1 MGDETTCSCL
11 NWWYGLCNK
20 LHRFVG
26 KGFDKWGRIVYK
38 RPVPVL
44 VVSLILSLLLMAGF
58 MKYSVYGQA
67 ERLFYPQDS
76 QVFQDL
82 ERVEDNFYYY
92 VQNEE
97 FIVVGRENTN
107 VLDKDT
113 FQIAYDIHQHILK
126 VKGLDEFCLQ
136 NAKNNCLSIDPFGI
150 FPGNNFQNVSQ
161 KLFSALLDDSL
172 VMSNG
177 LSAKRNFPQIFG
189 NFRSNPIT
197 GTVESNVLRVSYPVK
212 FAQTRS
218 LYERNKKVERK
229 IIDYLKRKQSEVGAN
244 ELSLAYNTVRGID
257 DSISQNTK
265 DNFSLITV
273 SIGSMILFCALGML
287 NLRHKIKSH
296 VLLSLMGIVAVIF
309 GIGAGFGLGLLI
321 GQPYVGFIGV
331 LPFLVLGIG
340 IDDMF
345 IIIHHLDH
353 QPSSLQGPDR
363 LGAALKQA
371 GFSILMTTLTD
382 MVAFVIG
389 TVSTFPAVQIFC
401 TFAFLSILFSFLMIL
416 TFWLAVVAFDM
427 KRIQSNRWDCLP
439 CFHSNKDKELMYSEK
454 EERSFASKVC
464 IYIYVYFCCHTI
476 CIVYFPMSKCQSNG
490 S

>member
-1 MGDETTCSCL
+1 MGDNTTCSCL
-11 NWWYGLCNK
+11 NWWYGFCSK
-20 LHRFVG
+20 SHQAVG
-26 KGFDKWGRIVYK
+26 KVFEKWGRFVY
-38 RPVPVL
+38 RRPVL
-44 VVSLILSLLLMAGF
+44 VLVISLILSLLLMAGF
-58 MKYSVYGQA
+58 MKFSVYGQA

-82 ERVEDNFYYY
+82 ARVQDKFDYYI
-92 VQNEE
+92 QNEE
-97 FIVVGRENTN
+97 FIVVGPENTN
-107 VLDKDT
+107 ILDEGT
-113 FQIAYDIHQHILK
+113 FRIAYQIHQHILQI
-126 VKGLDEFCLQ
+126 KGLDNFCLQ
-136 NAKNNCLSIDPFGI
+136 THKNSCLSIDPFGI
-150 FPGNNFQNVSQ
+150 FGGNNFQNISRE
-161 KLFSALLDDSL
+161 LFSVLEDDSL

-177 LSAKRNFPQIFG
+177 LSAKRNYPQMFG
-189 NFRSNPIT
+189 NFKLKAD
-197 GTVESNVLRVSYPVK
+197 TVESNVLRVIYPVK
-212 FAQTRS
+212 FAHTRS
-218 LYERNKKVERK
+218 LYDRNSKVERK
-229 IIDYLKRKQSEVGAN
+229 IIDYLKQKQSEIAAN
-244 ELSLAYNTVRGID
+244 DLSLAYNTVRGID

-265 DNFSLITV
+265 DNFSLINV

-287 NLRHKIKSH
+287 NLRAKIKSH
-296 VLLSLMGIVAVIF
+296 VLLGLMGIVAVIF

-371 GFSILMTTLTD
+371 GFSILMTTITD
-382 MVAFVIG
+382 LVAFVVG

-416 TFWLAVVAFDM
+416 TFWLALVAFDM

-439 CFHSNKDKELMYSEK
+439 CFHSNKDRELLYSEK
-454 EERSFASKVC
+454 EERSFASKVF
-464 IYIYVYFCCHTI
+464 IYFFFSCFINPRLETW
-476 CIVYFPMSKCQSNG
+476 SS
-490 S
+490 